1 MKLVALD
8 HVQIAIPPLS
18 EDRARGFYVGV
29 LGFTEVELPAALEGR
44 KSIWFASGPINLHVG
59 VETDFVPAK
68 KAHPAFVV
76 EGLDEI
82 TANCLKANLQTRPDV
97 PLNGFRRVHIFDP
110 FGNRIEL
117 MEKNRCLAR
126 GILPR
131 ARGGI
136 FFLLAGMIN

>member
-1 MKLVALD
+1 MKLIALD
-8 HVQIAIPPLS
+8 YVQIAIPPLS

-29 LGFTEVELPAALEGR
+29 LGLSEVERPAVLEGR
-44 KSIWFASGPINLHVG
+44 KSIWFSSGSINLHIG
-59 VETDFVPAK
+59 VEIDFVPAK

-82 TANCLKANLQTRPDV
+82 TARCTKAGLSTRPDV

-117 MEKNRCLAR
+117 MEKISA
-126 GILPR
+126 
-131 ARGGI
+131 
-136 FFLLAGMIN
+136 